1 MPLQA
6 DGMRIDPPW
15 SPPMAMST
23 SCKAT
28 STALPLEEPPALR
41 VRSHGFFTAPVA
53 EVKLAPEKH
62 KSSQT
67 DLPTTVAPAANK
79 RLTTVASSDGT

>member
-1 MPLQA
+1 MVDGPLDRKSPGIRHKAVGRLVPDDAAQA

-41 VRSHGFFTAPVA
+41 VRSHGF
-53 EVKLAPEKH
+53 
-62 KSSQT
+62 
-67 DLPTTVAPAANK
+67 LPH
-79 RLTTVASSDGT
+79 R